1 MGAGVG
7 AVREMNATPA
17 VRFRSVGFTYPDAP
31 SPALA
36 GVDLSIEE
44 GEMCLV
50 VGPTGSGKSTL
61 LQAVSG
67 LVPRFTGGLLTGEV
81 LVAGRSTA
89 EHPPR
94 DLADVV
100 GTVGQD
106 PASGFVADTVED
118 EIAYVMENL
127 AVPPDVMR
135 RRMEDTLDLMGLAE
149 LRFRPLA
156 DLSGGQQQ
164 RVAIAAVLAANPRIL
179 VLDEP
184 TSALDPAAADEVL
197 SALSRLVHDLGLTV
211 IVAEHRLERIVQF
224 ADVVVHVPGSGAPLR
239 VGSPRDVL
247 GVDAPAPPVVRLGEV
262 MGWEPVPLT
271 VREARRS
278 VGPLRDRLAGIDPI
292 GRSPD
297 AGADPA
303 PDRLPIATVRG
314 LRARYGQVTALAGVD
329 LDLHAGEV
337 CALMGRNGSGKSTLL
352 AHLAG
357 VRAPASGS
365 VTVDGSPPHGR
376 PPRQLVRSVGLVP
389 QDFSILLFA
398 DSVRHECA
406 TADHDAG
413 LVDGS
418 TLAELDRLVP
428 SIDPELHPG
437 DLSEGQRL
445 ALALAVVLAPAPA
458 LLCLD
463 EPTRGLDHRAK
474 DRLVG
479 QLRDLV
485 AQGRSVLLAT
495 HDVELVAEVASR
507 VIVLADG
514 EVVDDGPARR
524 VVCGSP
530 VFAPQVARIL
540 APEEFLTVA
549 EVTRALEVTST

>member
-1 MGAGVG
+1 MSGAGP
-7 AVREMNATPA
+7 PA
-17 VRFRSVGFTYPDAP
+17 VEFANVGFTYPDAP
-31 SPALA
+31 TPTLR
-36 GVDLSIEE
+36 GVDLSVAE
-44 GEMCLV
+44 GELCLV

-81 LVAGRSTA
+81 SVGGRSTA

-106 PASGFVADTVED
+106 PAAGFVADTVED

-127 AVPPDVMR
+127 AVPVDVMR
-135 RRMEDTLDLMGLAE
+135 RRLEDTLDLLGLAD
-149 LRFRPLA
+149 LRHRPLA

-164 RVAIAAVLAANPRIL
+164 RVAIAAVLASNPRIL

-224 ADVVVHVPGSGAPLR
+224 ADMVVHVPGQGRPVRLGA
-239 VGSPRDVL
+239 PRDVL
-247 GVDAPAPPVVRLGEV
+247 GAGTPAPPVVRLAEE
-262 MGWEPVPLT
+262 MGWTPMPLT

-278 VGPLRDRLAGIDPI
+278 AGPLRERLATLTPI
-292 GRSPD
+292 EPPGRAPI
-297 AGADPA
+297 AGCTGSTV
-303 PDRLPIATVRG
+303 ATVRG
-314 LRARYGQVTALAGVD
+314 LHARYGPVVALSGVD
-329 LDLHAGEV
+329 VDLRRHEV
-337 CALMGRNGSGKSTLL
+337 CALMGRNGSGKSTLM
-352 AHLAG
+352 AHLSG
-357 VRAPASGS
+357 LRAPASGT
-365 VTVDGSPPHGR
+365 VTVDGAAPSGR
-376 PPRQLVRSVGLVP
+376 PPRRLVRSVGLVP

-398 DSVRHECA
+398 DTVTDECA

-413 LVDGS
+413 LAAGT
-418 TLAELDRLVP
+418 TLGTLSRLVP
-428 SIDPELHPG
+428 SIDPHLHPR

-445 ALALAVVLAPAPA
+445 ALALAVVLAPDPA

-463 EPTRGLDHRAK
+463 EPTRGLDYDAK
-474 DRLVG
+474 DRLVRQVRSLADRG
-479 QLRDLV
+479 H
-485 AQGRSVLLAT
+485 SVLLAT
-495 HDVELVAEVASR
+495 HDVELVAEVADR
-507 VIVLADG
+507 VVVLADG
-514 EVVDDGPARR
+514 QVVDDGPARR
-524 VVCGSP
+524 VVCASA

-540 APEEFLTVA
+540 APEEWLTVR
-549 EVTRALEVTST
+549 EVARAVRADGR